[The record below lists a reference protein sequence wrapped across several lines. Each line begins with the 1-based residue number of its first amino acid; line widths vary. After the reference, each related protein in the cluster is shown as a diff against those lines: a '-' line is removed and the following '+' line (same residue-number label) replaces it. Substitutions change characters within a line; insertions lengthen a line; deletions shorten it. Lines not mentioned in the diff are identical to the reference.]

1 VPGVSEIRETK
12 VSVFIFFFCINKKIV
27 SNLQAGPLIQ
37 LKFGT
42 LVGCIQANLGTNIG
56 ENTAKVHED
65 TSVHKE

>member
-1 VPGVSEIRETK
+1 MPGVSEIRETK
-12 VSVFIFFFCINKKIV
+12 VSAFIFFFCTNHKID
-27 SNLQAGPLIQ
+27 SNLQACTLIQ

-65 TSVHKE
+65 TSIHKD